1 MAFPSNSHNNML
13 EGLSTSRAP
22 FFDGVDFPYWKIR
35 METYLQSIDY
45 DLWHIVC
52 YGPYIPMHVVDGVE
66 TVKKYDAYN
75 ENDKK
80 MMSKNAKAKY
90 ALICGLDRDIF
101 KNIEQASSA
110 HDMWKML
117 EVLTQKDMVT
127 KILRSLTK
135 AYQGKVV
142 AIQEAKDLS
151 TLPLEEL
158 IGSLMNHEI
167 FMNAQEEEEVDK
179 KKKNTIA
186 FKSTSHDDSEASE
199 HGDSDMEDITLLT
212 KKFKKF
218 LKFKKNAN
226 RFYKGS
232 NSRESSRKDDQITC
246 YECKKPGH
254 MKTDCPLRKRNRRR
268 AMVATWSES
277 EKESSED
284 EQHEIANTCF
294 MAIDDKVSNP
304 DHSSDFESESDD
316 DALDMSYDELSKSF
330 NDLFVDFEK
339 LLAKNS
345 TQRKKISLLL
355 EEVEALKVKENE
367 FLIETQCKKC
377 SLFEKDVVNLKAKI
391 DDLNKVVYNFTK
403 GKENFEMMLG
413 SQKCAFSKSGIGY
426 NTSVKQKLLKNF
438 FVKSS
443 SNLNLICTYCNQDG
457 HTKSYCH
464 VKKNGYFGKAIWIQK
479 VLKTNIKGPK
489 VMWVPKRKI

>member
-1 MAFPSNSHNNML
+1 
-13 EGLSTSRAP
+13 
-22 FFDGVDFPYWKIR
+22 
-35 METYLQSIDY
+35 
-45 DLWHIVC
+45 
-52 YGPYIPMHVVDGVE
+52 MHVVDGVE
-66 TVKKYDAYN
+66 TIKKYDAYN

-101 KNIEQASSA
+101 KNIEHASSA

-117 EVLTQKDMVT
+117 EVLTQKNMVT

-199 HGDSDMEDITLLT
+199 DVDSDMEDITLLT
-212 KKFKKF
+212 KNFKKF

-226 RFYKGS
+226 RFY
-232 NSRESSRKDDQITC
+232 NSRESSRKDDQIIC

-254 MKTDCPLRKRNRRR
+254 MKMDCPLRKRSRRR
-268 AMVATWSES
+268 AMMDTWSES

-304 DHSSDFESESDD
+304 NHTSDFESESDD

-330 NDLFVDFEK
+330 NDLLVDFEK

-355 EEVEALKVKENE
+355 EEVEALKVKEIE

-391 DDLNKVVYNFTK
+391 DDLNKDITLV
-403 GKENFEMMLG
+403 
-413 SQKCAFSKSGIGY
+413 
-426 NTSVKQKLLKNF
+426 
-438 FVKSS
+438 
-443 SNLNLICTYCNQDG
+443 
-457 HTKSYCH
+457 
-464 VKKNGYFGKAIWIQK
+464 
-479 VLKTNIKGPK
+479 
-489 VMWVPKRKI
+489 

>member
-22 FFDGVDFPYWKIR
+22 FFDGIDFPYWKIR

-66 TVKKYDAYN
+66 TIKKYDAYN

-101 KNIEQASSA
+101 KNIEHASSA

-117 EVLTQKDMVT
+117 ESHQSLPRQSSCHP
-127 KILRSLTK
+127 RS
-135 AYQGKVV
+135 QGP
-142 AIQEAKDLS
+142 LNS
-151 TLPLEEL
+151 T
-158 IGSLMNHEI
+158 IGRAHWFSHESYEI

-186 FKSTSHDDSEASE
+186 FKSTSHDDSEASKD
-199 HGDSDMEDITLLT
+199 GDSDMEDITLLT
-212 KKFKKF
+212 KNFKKF

-232 NSRESSRKDDQITC
+232 NSRESSRKDDQIIC
-246 YECKKPGH
+246 YECKKPSH
-254 MKTDCPLRKRNRRR
+254 MKTDCPLRKRSRRR
-268 AMVATWSES
+268 AMMATWSES

-294 MAIDDKVSNP
+294 MTIDDKVSNP
-304 DHSSDFESESDD
+304 NHTSDFESESDD

-367 FLIETQCKKC
+367 FLIETQCNNC
-377 SLFEKDVVNLKAKI
+377 SLF
-391 DDLNKVVYNFTK
+391 
-403 GKENFEMMLG
+403 
-413 SQKCAFSKSGIGY
+413 
-426 NTSVKQKLLKNF
+426 
-438 FVKSS
+438 
-443 SNLNLICTYCNQDG
+443 
-457 HTKSYCH
+457 
-464 VKKNGYFGKAIWIQK
+464 
-479 VLKTNIKGPK
+479 
-489 VMWVPKRKI
+489 

>member
-66 TVKKYDAYN
+66 TIKKYEAYD

-101 KNIEQASSA
+101 KNIEQVSSA

-212 KKFKKF
+212 KNFKKF

-284 EQHEIANTCF
+284 EQHEITNTCF

-304 DHSSDFESESDD
+304 NHTSDFESESDD

-330 NDLFVDFEK
+330 NDLLVDFEK

-345 TQRKKISLLL
+345 TQRKKINLLL
-355 EEVEALKVKENE
+355 EEVEALNVKENE

-426 NTSVKQKLLKNF
+426 NTSVKQKFLRNF

-443 SNLNLICTYCNQDG
+443 SNLNLTCTYCNQDG

-464 VKKNGYFGKAIWIQK
+464 VKKNAYFGKAIWIPK

>member
-66 TVKKYDAYN
+66 TIKKYDAYN

-101 KNIEQASSA
+101 KNIEHASSA

-117 EVLTQKDMVT
+117 EVTHQGTSAMKETKIQLLVTQYENFKMLQHDTIANMYTRFTTITNGLNSLGKVLTQKDMVT

-199 HGDSDMEDITLLT
+199 DGDSDMEDITLLT
-212 KKFKKF
+212 KNFKKF

-226 RFYKGS
+226 RFYNGS

-254 MKTDCPLRKRNRRR
+254 MKTDCPLRKRSRRR
-268 AMVATWSES
+268 AMMATWSER

-304 DHSSDFESESDD
+304 NHTSDFESESDD

-330 NDLFVDFEK
+330 NDLLVDFEK

-355 EEVEALKVKENE
+355 EEVEALKVKEIE

-377 SLFEKDVVNLKAKI
+377 SLFEKR
-391 DDLNKVVYNFTK
+391 
-403 GKENFEMMLG
+403 
-413 SQKCAFSKSGIGY
+413 CC
-426 NTSVKQKLLKNF
+426 KLE
-438 FVKSS
+438 S
-443 SNLNLICTYCNQDG
+443 
-457 HTKSYCH
+457 
-464 VKKNGYFGKAIWIQK
+464 
-479 VLKTNIKGPK
+479 
-489 VMWVPKRKI
+489 

>member
-1 MAFPSNSHNNML
+1 ML
-13 EGLSTSRAP
+13 EGLTTSRAP

-66 TVKKYDAYN
+66 TIKKYDAYN

-101 KNIEQASSA
+101 KNIEHASSA

-117 EVLTQKDMVT
+117 EVTHQGTSAMKET
-127 KILRSLTK
+127 KIQLLVTQYENFKMLQHDTIANILTK

-199 HGDSDMEDITLLT
+199 DGDSDMEDITLLT
-212 KKFKKF
+212 KNFKKF

-226 RFYKGS
+226 RFY
-232 NSRESSRKDDQITC
+232 NSRESSRKDDQIIC

-254 MKTDCPLRKRNRRR
+254 MKTDCPLRKRSRRR
-268 AMVATWSES
+268 AMMATWSES

-304 DHSSDFESESDD
+304 NHTSDFESESDD

-330 NDLFVDFEK
+330 NDLLVDFEK

-355 EEVEALKVKENE
+355 EEVEALKVKEVE

-413 SQKCAFSKSGIGY
+413 SQKCAF
-426 NTSVKQKLLKNF
+426 F
-438 FVKSS
+438 
-443 SNLNLICTYCNQDG
+443 
-457 HTKSYCH
+457 
-464 VKKNGYFGKAIWIQK
+464 QK
-479 VLKTNIKGPK
+479 V
-489 VMWVPKRKI
+489 V

>member
-1 MAFPSNSHNNML
+1 ML

-66 TVKKYDAYN
+66 TIKKYDAYN

-101 KNIEQASSA
+101 KNIEHASSA

-117 EVLTQKDMVT
+117 EVTHQGTSAMKETKIQLLLTQYENFKMLQHDT
-127 KILRSLTK
+127 IANILIK

-186 FKSTSHDDSEASE
+186 FKSTSHYDSEASE
-199 HGDSDMEDITLLT
+199 DGDSDMEDITLLT
-212 KKFKKF
+212 KNFNKF

-226 RFYKGS
+226 RFY
-232 NSRESSRKDDQITC
+232 NSRESSRKDDQIIC

-254 MKTDCPLRKRNRRR
+254 MKTDCPLRKRSRRR
-268 AMVATWSES
+268 AMMATWSES

-304 DHSSDFESESDD
+304 NHTCDFESESDD
-316 DALDMSYDELSKSF
+316 DALDMSYEELSKSF
-330 NDLFVDFEK
+330 NDLLVDFEK

-355 EEVEALKVKENE
+355 EEVEALKVKENA

-413 SQKCAFSKSGIGY
+413 SQKCAV
-426 NTSVKQKLLKNF
+426 T
-438 FVKSS
+438 
-443 SNLNLICTYCNQDG
+443 
-457 HTKSYCH
+457 
-464 VKKNGYFGKAIWIQK
+464 
-479 VLKTNIKGPK
+479 P
-489 VMWVPKRKI
+489 

>member
-35 METYLQSIDY
+35 METFLQSIDY
-45 DLWHIVC
+45 DLWHIVR

-66 TVKKYDAYN
+66 TIKKYDAYN

-80 MMSKNAKAKY
+80 MMSKFAKAKY

-101 KNIEQASSA
+101 KNIEHASSA
-110 HDMWKML
+110 HDMLKML
-117 EVLTQKDMVT
+117 EDMVT
-127 KILRSLTK
+127 KILRILTK

-151 TLPLEEL
+151 TLPLEEF
-158 IGSLMNHEI
+158 IGSFMNHEI

-186 FKSTSHDDSEASE
+186 FKSTSHYDSEASE
-199 HGDSDMEDITLLT
+199 DGDRDMEDITLLT
-212 KKFKKF
+212 KNFKKF

-232 NSRESSRKDDQITC
+232 NSRESSWCYSSRKDDQIIC

-254 MKTDCPLRKRNRRR
+254 MKTDCPLRKRSRRR
-268 AMVATWSES
+268 AMMATWSES

-304 DHSSDFESESDD
+304 NHTSDFESESDD

-367 FLIETQCKKC
+367 FLIETQCNNC
-377 SLFEKDVVNLKAKI
+377 SLFEKDLVNLKAKI
-391 DDLNKVVYNFTK
+391 DDLKKVIMQIF
-403 GKENFEMMLG
+403 GELW
-413 SQKCAFSKSGIGY
+413 
-426 NTSVKQKLLKNF
+426 
-438 FVKSS
+438 
-443 SNLNLICTYCNQDG
+443 TY
-457 HTKSYCH
+457 
-464 VKKNGYFGKAIWIQK
+464 
-479 VLKTNIKGPK
+479 L
-489 VMWVPKRKI
+489 